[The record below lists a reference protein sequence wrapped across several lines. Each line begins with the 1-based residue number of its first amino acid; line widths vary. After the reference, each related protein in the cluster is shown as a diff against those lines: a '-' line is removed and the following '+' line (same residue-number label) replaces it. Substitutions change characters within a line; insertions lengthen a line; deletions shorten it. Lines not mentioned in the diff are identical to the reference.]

1 MIQLSSSK
9 DKIVDRS
16 LPKITI
22 VTPSLNQGRFIEE
35 TIKSILNQGYPNLE
49 YFVIDGGSTDET
61 MSIIKK
67 YDEHID
73 FWTSEPDNG
82 QAAAIN
88 KGFAKASGQI
98 LAWLNSDDTYESG
111 VFAEV
116 AKMFE
121 RHPEADVISG
131 RCRIWSGDARDR
143 LIAPSPLRC
152 FDDFLKIRTNWTNDR
167 LIVQPEGF
175 FRRRAFEKIGR
186 IREDLYYVFDACM
199 WMDMA
204 RTGCI
209 FQSVDQH
216 WANLRVHKDQK
227 ISSVTGTYE
236 ELARLAW
243 DQLRGNWTRVENPL
257 AVAEDIFAV
266 LDLLL
271 KNEQNMSKTLRES
284 TSYRVGRLL
293 TQMKFW

>member
-167 LIVQPEGF
+167 LIVQPEG
-175 FRRRAFEKIGR
+175 
-186 IREDLYYVFDACM
+186 
-199 WMDMA
+199 
-204 RTGCI
+204 
-209 FQSVDQH
+209 
-216 WANLRVHKDQK
+216 
-227 ISSVTGTYE
+227 
-236 ELARLAW
+236 
-243 DQLRGNWTRVENPL
+243 
-257 AVAEDIFAV
+257 
-266 LDLLL
+266 
-271 KNEQNMSKTLRES
+271 
-284 TSYRVGRLL
+284 
-293 TQMKFW
+293 